1 MATRNHME
9 RKSFKNYQF
18 FSLKINFFLFKSYY
32 FKKMKI
38 ISNKNYIILD

>member
-1 MATRNHME
+1 LI
-9 RKSFKNYQF
+9 FFYKN
-18 FSLKINFFLFKSYY
+18 LAC